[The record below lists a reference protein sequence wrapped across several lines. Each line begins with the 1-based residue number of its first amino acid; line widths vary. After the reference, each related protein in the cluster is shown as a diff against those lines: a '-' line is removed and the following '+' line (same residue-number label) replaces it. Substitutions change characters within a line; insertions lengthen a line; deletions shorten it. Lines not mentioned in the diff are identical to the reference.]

1 MKKEN
6 LLLPA
11 KVKKVGLVA
20 KINANLVKNMR
31 ILREILAR
39 YGVQILFENAAAK
52 HLNLKEGSNLQ
63 GFEVRELAKK
73 CDFLISLGGDGTIIS
88 LCRNSAEISPFVLGI
103 HAGRL
108 GFLTDITMNECEKFF
123 AEFFEGKFEVETP
136 FMLDVFLRKKSGE
149 ILRKIAF
156 NDAVIVGEKV
166 GSMTHV
172 EAFWNEKYFNAYL
185 ATASSS
191 LRRLDQPDIT

>member
-20 KINANLVKNMR
+20 KINGDAVKNAR

-39 YGVQILFENAAAK
+39 YGVQILFENALAK

-88 LCRNSAEISPFVLGI
+88 LCRNAAQPRFRPSCSAFMR
-103 HAGRL
+103 AGWD
-108 GFLTDITMNECEKFF
+108 F
-123 AEFFEGKFEVETP
+123 
-136 FMLDVFLRKKSGE
+136 
-149 ILRKIAF
+149 
-156 NDAVIVGEKV
+156 
-166 GSMTHV
+166 
-172 EAFWNEKYFNAYL
+172 
-185 ATASSS
+185 
-191 LRRLDQPDIT
+191 

>member
-20 KINANLVKNMR
+20 KINANLVKNAR

-63 GFEVRELAKK
+63 GFGGARAGYGVRFFDLARRRRHDHLALQKRGR
-73 CDFLISLGGDGTIIS
+73 DFPIRTRHPRGQ
-88 LCRNSAEISPFVLGI
+88 
-103 HAGRL
+103 AG
-108 GFLTDITMNECEKFF
+108 
-123 AEFFEGKFEVETP
+123 
-136 FMLDVFLRKKSGE
+136 VFNRYHDE
-149 ILRKIAF
+149 
-156 NDAVIVGEKV
+156 
-166 GSMTHV
+166 
-172 EAFWNEKYFNAYL
+172 
-185 ATASSS
+185 
-191 LRRLDQPDIT
+191 

>member
-20 KINANLVKNMR
+20 KINANLVKNAR
-31 ILREILAR
+31 ILREILAK

-63 GFEVRELAKK
+63 GFEVRELATE

-88 LCRNSAEISPFVLGI
+88 LCRNAAEISPFVLGI

-108 GFLTDITMNECEKFF
+108 GF
-123 AEFFEGKFEVETP
+123 
-136 FMLDVFLRKKSGE
+136 
-149 ILRKIAF
+149 
-156 NDAVIVGEKV
+156 
-166 GSMTHV
+166 
-172 EAFWNEKYFNAYL
+172 
-185 ATASSS
+185 
-191 LRRLDQPDIT
+191 